1 MLSRLPEPEA
11 DADRRKT
18 GTLATSNRTE
28 PMDYQRFM
36 QQLPNL
42 YHHWGNESVQPR
54 IEHFQAVLQQIQG
67 MTTGNVLQLL
77 NFAVACMEPGE
88 VYCEVGCFQG
98 ATLTGALLNHPDRMA
113 YAIDNFSEFDVANEN
128 QSKLMQNLA
137 AFGLEEQV
145 FFCDQDFES
154 FFADLR
160 ALETSDRIGVYLYDG
175 AHDYRSQL
183 MGLLLVKPFLAD
195 RALIIVDDSNWAPVQ
210 QANWD
215 FIAAHPQCQLILDL
229 PTPDNGYPTFWNGLQ
244 VLSWD
249 VQANHHYDWSTLQK
263 ASKPGFIQAM
273 QRLSVTVTPH
283 PSDALKALQADASRL
298 RQLGQ
303 WAEAAQMFV
312 AILQQD
318 DQRAE
323 SWHGL
328 GMTYYLMGRYGEAL
342 KASTQAIALNP
353 AIADYHYSL
362 GLVLE
367 KIGDIIAAAHAYQ
380 QAIALDST
388 LTDAYN
394 NLGNL
399 ILEHGDAHQAALH
412 YQQAI
417 ATKSNHAG
425 SYINLGNALLAQH
438 QFDDAI
444 AAYQTALQHKPQD
457 VAALENVSF
466 AHTLKHDPTQAALF
480 LGDRFYQQQNYQAAL
495 EHYQAIATSERDI
508 SVYQS
513 LATCYRKLDQL
524 DAAIEVDRQGITHFP
539 QEPNFYLSLILDLHN
554 VGRLKEAVQAA
565 TDGIHLFPDH
575 YGFKLENQRLLPLI
589 YQTPEAISWHR
600 QRYTQTLNTLVK
612 QTELVT
618 IEQYKTAL
626 EGIGQSTNFLLSYQ
640 GHNDLNL
647 QKQYGEFVCKIMAA
661 NYPQWSQPLSLM
673 PLQAGE
679 KIRIG
684 YVSGCMWEHTV
695 GKLMIGWLRHH
706 NSARFELYS
715 YNMRDCYDSLTQEY
729 RKYSDAFY
737 QMPPHLEAICEQIT
751 ANKLHILVFFDLGM
765 QGLMTQLAGLR
776 LAPVQCTTWA
786 HPVTSGLP
794 TVDYFLSSALME
806 PEAAQNH
813 YSETLIR
820 LPKIG
825 ISYAKPAIT
834 APTKTRADFGL
845 REDAVVYLA
854 CQLLCKLLPQ
864 HDYLFAAIAQQ
875 IPQAQFVFIARPTSV
890 YVQDQFKQR
899 LQQAFADF
907 GLDSEQ
913 HCVMLPPQVQ
923 ADYWDL
929 NQRSDIFLDSVSWSG
944 GHTTLEAIACD
955 LPIVTC
961 PGDLMRGRHSYG
973 ILTALGMTE
982 TIAQTE
988 AEYVKIAVRLGHDP
1002 AWRQQVVA
1010 QMRDR
1015 HADLYDD
1022 TACID
1027 ALEIFYQ
1034 QAIGQFMPQP
1044 SRH

>member
-1 MLSRLPEPEA
+1 
-11 DADRRKT
+11 
-18 GTLATSNRTE
+18 
-28 PMDYQRFM
+28 MDYQRFM

-42 YHHWGNESVQPR
+42 YHHWGNEAVQPKLK
-54 IEHFQAVLQQIQG
+54 HFQTVLQQIQG
-67 MTTGNVLQLL
+67 MTTVNVLQLL

-98 ATLTGALLNHPDRMA
+98 STLTGALLNHPDRMA

-128 QSKLMQNLA
+128 QSKLMQNLS
-137 AFGLEEQV
+137 AFGLDDQV
-145 FFCDQDFES
+145 FFCDQDFEA

-160 ALETSDRIGVYLYDG
+160 ALETTDRIGVYLYDG

-249 VQANHHYDWSTLQK
+249 VQANHHCNWSTLQK

-273 QRLSVTVTPH
+273 QQLSTTIKPQ
-283 PSDALKALQADASRL
+283 PSDVLEPLQENALKL
-298 RQLGQ
+298 RQSGQ
-303 WAEAAQMFV
+303 WVEAEQTYM

-318 DQRAE
+318 NQQAD

-328 GMTYYLMGRYGEAL
+328 GMTYYLMARQDDAFKSL
-342 KASTQAIALNP
+342 SQAIALNP
-353 AIADYHYSL
+353 AIAEYHYSL

-367 KIGDIIAAAHAYQ
+367 KMGDITGAAHAYQ

-388 LTDAYN
+388 LIDAYN

-417 ATKSNHAG
+417 AINPNHAG
-425 SYINLGNALLAQH
+425 SHINFGNALLAQH
-438 QFDDAI
+438 QFDGAI
-444 AAYQTALQHKPQD
+444 AAYETALQSNPDD
-457 VAALENVSF
+457 VAALENLSF
-466 AHTLKHDPTQAALF
+466 AHTLKQDPTQAALF

-495 EHYQAIATSERDI
+495 KYYEAIDANQRDVSDYQA
-508 SVYQS
+508 
-513 LATCYRKLDQL
+513 LATCYRNLDQL
-524 DAAIEVDRQGITHFP
+524 DAAIEVDRHGVTHFP

-554 VGRLKEAVQAA
+554 VGRLQEAVQVA
-565 TDGIHLFPDH
+565 TEGIQLFPNH
-575 YGFKLENQRLLPLI
+575 YAFKLENQRLLPLV
-589 YQTPEAISWHR
+589 YQTSEEILWHR
-600 QRYTQTLNTLVK
+600 QRYAQALDTLVK
-612 QTELVT
+612 QTELAT
-618 IEQYKTAL
+618 IEHYTTAL

-647 QKQYGEFVCKIMAA
+647 QKQYGEFVCKIMAK
-661 NYPQWSQPLSLM
+661 NHPQWSQALPLS

-679 KIRIG
+679 KIRVG

-706 NSARFELYS
+706 NSAKFELYS
-715 YNMRDCYDSLTQEY
+715 YNIRDCYDSLTQEY
-729 RKYSDAFY
+729 RHYSDRFY
-737 QMPPHLEAICEQIT
+737 QMTPHLEAICEQIT

-776 LAPVQCTTWA
+776 LAPIQCATWA

-806 PEAAQNH
+806 PEAAQDH

-825 ISYAKPAIT
+825 LSYAKPLIP
-834 APTKTRADFGL
+834 APIKTRADFGL

-899 LQQAFADF
+899 LQQAFAAF

-913 HCVMLPPQVQ
+913 YCVMLPPQVQ

-929 NQRSDIFLDSVSWSG
+929 NQQSDIFLDSFSWSG
-944 GHTTLEAIACD
+944 GQTTLEAIACD

-973 ILTALGMTE
+973 ILRALGITE

-988 AEYVKIAVRLGHDP
+988 AEYVEIAVRLGQDP

-1010 QMRDR
+1010 KMRDR

-1022 TACID
+1022 TACVD
-1027 ALEIFYQ
+1027 ALETFYQ
-1034 QAIGQFMPQP
+1034 QVVEQATPQLP
-1044 SRH
+1044 LHSQA